1 MFVLKIKKMKQA
13 QLEKAQNQMINIETM
28 INGIETEQQQVDVF
42 EAMKTGTA
50 ELNRIHEC
58 VALPGG
64 GGGGGRN
71 GREGG
76 EKAQAGGGA
85 G

>member
-58 VALPGG
+58 VALPGEG
-64 GGGGGRN
+64 GSCRN
-71 GREGG
+71 GRDER
-76 EKAQAGGGA
+76 EKARARA
-85 G
+85 CAR